1 MNSKQFKAC
10 MTPHVMLHSLFGL
23 GLGLLLASLLNI
35 SGGTGLLLGL
45 LAMVVAVFGDVATAK
60 KK

>member
-1 MNSKQFKAC
+1 MNKKQFKAC

-23 GLGLLLASLLNI
+23 GLGVLLAAVLGL
-35 SGGTGLLLGL
+35 SGGTAILLGII
-45 LAMVVAVFGDVATAK
+45 AMAVAVFGDAAIAK